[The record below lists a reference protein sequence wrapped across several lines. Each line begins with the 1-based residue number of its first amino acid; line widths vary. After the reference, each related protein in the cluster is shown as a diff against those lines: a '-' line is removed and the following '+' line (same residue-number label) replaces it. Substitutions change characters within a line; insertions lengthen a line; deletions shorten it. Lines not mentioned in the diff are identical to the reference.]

1 MKNSHFKI
9 LGDYLYEKRLA
20 KGITQGD
27 LATVLG
33 YTSPQFVS
41 NWERGLAKPP
51 LETLKK
57 MIKMLDLDVDEL
69 LTILMK
75 MEEERLRKRI
85 FGETKSSPR
94 RKRRTTPRSRV
105 ITQKQ

>member
-20 KGITQGD
+20 KEITQGD
-27 LATVLG
+27 LATALG
-33 YTSPQFVS
+33 YASPQFVS

-57 MIKMLDLDVDEL
+57 LIKMLDLDVDEL

-75 MEEERLRKRI
+75 MEERRLRDCL
-85 FGETKSSPR
+85 FGEARSSPR
-94 RKRRTTPRSRV
+94 RKRTKR
-105 ITQKQ
+105 KD

>member
-1 MKNSHFKI
+1 MKNGHFKI
-9 LGDYLYEKRLA
+9 LSDYLYEKRLA

-27 LATVLG
+27 LAIALG
-33 YTSPQFVS
+33 YASPQFVS

-57 MIKMLDLDVDEL
+57 MIKILDLDVDQL

-75 MEEERLRKRI
+75 MEEERLRDCLC
-85 FGETKSSPR
+85 GEAKGSPR
-94 RKRRTTPRSRV
+94 RKRKTTLRSRV
-105 ITQKQ
+105 TTQRP